1 MVCTKCQNKIGRKEP
16 LCSVYVRAS
25 TGENLTCV
33 FCEKCFVEF
42 TRFVAGNPPELEDK
56 ESVTEPE

>member
-1 MVCTKCQNKIGRKEP
+1 MVCTKCQNKIGRKEH

-33 FCEKCFVEF
+33 FCEKCFIEF
-42 TRFVAGNPPELEDK
+42 TRFVAGDAPRQIDK
-56 ESVTEPE
+56 AASDSE

>member
-25 TGENLTCV
+25 TGENLTCT
-33 FCEKCFVEF
+33 FCEKCFIEF
-42 TRFVAGNPPELEDK
+42 TRFVAGTPPEVETK
-56 ESVTEPE
+56 EQVAESE